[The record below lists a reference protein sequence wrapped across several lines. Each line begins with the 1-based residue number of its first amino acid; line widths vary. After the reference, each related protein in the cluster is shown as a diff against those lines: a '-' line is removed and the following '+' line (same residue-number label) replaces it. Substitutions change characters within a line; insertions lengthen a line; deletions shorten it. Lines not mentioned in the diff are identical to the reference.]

1 MPARA
6 MPLPSIG
13 MVKALSLLTT
23 ENYLFL
29 SSVTTS
35 ASSMTSYTIHV
46 DDETWKAFK
55 SKVDRNITIN
65 QHIVGLIEDDINE

>member
-6 MPLPSIG
+6 IGLPSIA
-13 MVKALSLLTT
+13 MLKVLSLLTT
-23 ENYLFL
+23 KNYLFL
-29 SSVTTS
+29 LCVTTA

-55 SKVDRNITIN
+55 SEVDRNITIN
-65 QHIVGLIEDDINE
+65 EHIVGLIEADIDE